1 MIDEKKVAEIKKVG
15 KVAVILASSLGAMAI
30 LRSLGRNKIPCIV
43 IGDDFHHKS
52 IYTTVALEAKT
63 NEELINLLFNIPKIL
78 AMKPVLFTDADA
90 YLEILFT
97 NWDQLESEYHLPT
110 SQNNYNL
117 VNKEYIE
124 KIEAIHT
131 VVSLPVTLKSI
142 CEIGDNYPVIIKPLS
157 NSSKLSKVKKEPEKA
172 YICRGFE
179 EAQKVDNYLQQIS
192 MPYVLQHLIEGGSST
207 NYSALLYRNALGKI
221 EVGYTVKKLRI
232 YPLRFGLSTFV
243 ISENNSELLKRSI
256 AIMELMD
263 FQGIGEFEYKYC
275 EKTKDYILLE
285 VNGRFP
291 LPTAMLL
298 RNNPKFIYTV
308 FCDLIENTS
317 SDTVSDKS
325 IPNVYWTFLLNDLR
339 AIKAE
344 NDTSLLKAILKASFS
359 LRIQGAIWSIKDP
372 LPALYY
378 IKFLAK
384 KLFRRII
391 HTGKPDYKSGKVL

>member
-1 MIDEKKVAEIKKVG
+1 MIDEKNVAKIQKAG

-63 NEELINLLFNIPKIL
+63 NEELINLLIRIPKIV

-90 YLEILFT
+90 YLEIVFS
-97 NWDQLESEYHLPT
+97 NWSKLENEYHLPT
-110 SQNNYNL
+110 SLNNYNL

-124 KIEAIHT
+124 KIEGIHT

-142 CEIGDNYPVIIKPLS
+142 GEIKDNYPVIIKPLS

-172 YICRGFE
+172 YICRDFE
-179 EAQKVDNYLQQIS
+179 EVQKVDTYLQQIS
-192 MPYVLQHLIEGGSST
+192 IPYVLQHLIEGGSST

-275 EKTKDYILLE
+275 EKTKTYILLE

-298 RNNPKFIYTV
+298 RNNPQFIYTV
-308 FCDLIENTS
+308 FCDLIENSS

-344 NDTSLLKAILKASFS
+344 NNTSIFKVILKACFS
-359 LRIQGAIWSIKDP
+359 LRIQGAIWSIIDP

-378 IKFLAK
+378 DKFLAK
-384 KLFRRII
+384 KLLRKLIL
-391 HTGKPDYKSGKVL
+391 TNNPDYKKGKGV